1 MKITTNNVPRD
12 TTDAWELTPD
22 ERKEFDYLD
31 WAKIDAGEDSASFV
45 RYRGDVL
52 DLGTFMRVN
61 PGGELAGAGWQGVAS
76 DSYSSG
82 TLVRYVAPEN
92 EQVVIGFYYA

>member
-52 DLGTFMRVN
+52 DLGTFMRVF
-61 PGGELAGAGWQGVAS
+61 PGGELLGPDGRGLPRIA
-76 DSYSSG
+76 
-82 TLVRYVAPEN
+82 TFPEPS
-92 EQVVIGFYYA
+92 FAMSRPRTSR